1 MTMRRSTFAAL
12 QRPLFL
18 AMLVVAAPAGP
29 GAADGGAPP
38 PADKSPVRTVWPS
51 PPDEP
56 RIRYI
61 NVYSGAV
68 DVGAARK
75 PKTLSL
81 KEALLGKTRMAGEA
95 VNPNAFA
102 KPFGVAVDGF
112 GRFIVSDTGQ
122 AAVFVMD
129 LERRTFTAIGEHA
142 KQAPFKVPVAVAVD
156 ADNNIYVGDSG
167 LGQVLVFGPDLAFKR
182 TIGRQPDLVAP
193 SGLAVDD
200 ARGRLYVVDARK
212 HALLVYE
219 VSSGRLLQR
228 VGKRGSGPGE
238 FNFPTGVAVG
248 PDGRVYVSDTM
259 NCRVEV
265 FGANLAFTT
274 SFGELGVRPGQFRRP
289 KGIAVDADNVVYV
302 VDSDYNNF
310 QMFTPEG
317 DVLMWVGEMGERPGQ
332 MQLPAGI
339 AVDRTRRRI
348 LVTEQVNKRIQVFER
363 IATTRR

>member
-1 MTMRRSTFAAL
+1 MRRSTFADPRRAL
-12 QRPLFL
+12 LLTALLF
-18 AMLVVAAPAGP
+18 AAPAGP
-29 GAADGGAPP
+29 GAAGGKATPP
-38 PADKSPVRTVWPS
+38 DKTPVQTVWPS

-61 NVYSGAV
+61 NVFSGAA
-68 DVGAARK
+68 DVGAVRK
-75 PKTLSL
+75 PRTLSL
-81 KEALLGKTRMAGEA
+81 KEALLGKASVMGELRD
-95 VNPNAFA
+95 PNAFT

-112 GRFIVSDTGQ
+112 GRFIVSDTAQ

-129 LERRTFTAIGEHA
+129 VERRTFTAIGEHA
-142 KQAPFKVPVAVAVD
+142 KQPPFRVPVGVAVD
-156 ADNNIYVGDSG
+156 ADNNIYVGDTG
-167 LGQVLVFGPDLAFKR
+167 LAQVLVFGPDLDFKR
-182 TIGRQPDLVAP
+182 IIGRQPEMVAP

-212 HALLVYE
+212 HTLLVYE
-219 VSSGRLLQR
+219 IASGRLLQK

-248 PDGRVYVSDTM
+248 PDGRVYVTDTM

-265 FGANLAFTT
+265 FGANLAFKT
-274 SFGELGVRPGQFRRP
+274 SFGELGTRPGQFRRP
-289 KGIAVDADNVVYV
+289 KGIAVDSDNVVYV

-317 DVLMWVGEMGERPGQ
+317 DILMWVGALGARPGQ

-348 LVTEQVNKRIQVFER
+348 LVSEQVNKRIQVFER
-363 IATTRR
+363 IAASRR